1 VKVSVHRFI
10 RVTVVRIVLTVRPMK
25 TAQFLGLVALTV
37 AGLRGQ
43 TQPPTTGTQY
53 WSTVPIDCSLLN
65 SGYYTI
71 SLASGGTGYVCIVSG
86 TFDWL
91 AAGGSWNTA
100 IRIGAPA
107 SGPIGV
113 DVSFYDTNG
122 NNLTLD
128 NTSPNGAASSNDV
141 NFVLKTNQPSE
152 IDLLGAPNEP
162 QPHKTTQTGTGYAVF
177 YCSNQVTC
185 ATVLPQLLYSNA
197 SPQWSLSVPIA
208 WNAFYSVL
216 QPQGAWP
223 QWSVTGVNDATH
235 FVTFVVY
242 NQNAAASTFTLRIY
256 DSNGFQ
262 VGASATTPLIP
273 GSNSATGEA
282 GTYGATLS
290 SLFPNLPSG
299 VFKVT
304 VDGGTNFSTASFLQF
319 SGNAATSLQ
328 VAYDTTSATSTSLS
342 LATPAALGTQAAGP
356 SVKRARVPSSVHP
369 Q

>member
-1 VKVSVHRFI
+1 
-10 RVTVVRIVLTVRPMK
+10 MK
-25 TAQFLGLVALTV
+25 TAQFLGLMALAVT
-37 AGLRGQ
+37 GLRGQ
-43 TQPPTTGTQY
+43 TPPPTTGTQY
-53 WSTVPIDCSLLN
+53 WSTVPIDCNSVLN

-71 SLASGGTGYVCIVSG
+71 KLASGGTGYVCIVSG

-100 IRIGAPA
+100 IRVGAPA

-128 NTSPNGAASSNDV
+128 STSPNGAASSNDV
-141 NFVLKTNQPSE
+141 NFVLNTNQPSE
-152 IDLLGAPNEP
+152 IKLLGAPNEP
-162 QPHKTTQTGTGYAVF
+162 EAHKTTQTGTGYVLF
-177 YCSNQVTC
+177 YCPNQVTC

-208 WNAFYSVL
+208 WDTFFSAL
-216 QPQGAWP
+216 QPSGAWP
-223 QWSVTGVNDATH
+223 QWSVTVVNDATH

-242 NQNAAASTFTLRIY
+242 NQNTAASTFTLRVY

-262 VGASATTPLIP
+262 VGASATTPSIP
-273 GSNSATGEA
+273 GYNSVTLEG

-304 VDGGTNFSTASFLQF
+304 VDGGTNYSTVSFLQF

-328 VAYDTTSATSTSLS
+328 VAYDTASSTTTSLS
-342 LATPAALGTQAAGP
+342 LTTPAALAAPSAGS
-356 SVKRARVPSSVHP
+356 SVKRARVPSSVHE